1 MSNMRKYIKALSLV
15 FVLVLVSSPIYA
27 RQKTIVTRV
36 IDGDVIQVIY
46 GGVEKRAR
54 LLGIDAPE
62 SRVDREALEGAN
74 MNEQDIEA
82 IVEMGAKAKA
92 YVNSLIKRGDFIT
105 IEFDIKEMDRYGRL
119 LCYVYLSNGKMLNE
133 EIVKA
138 GYANVKFIPPNVKY
152 EDRFLNAFKYAKE
165 AERGLWDEQ

>member
-1 MSNMRKYIKALSLV
+1 MRKYINVLSLV

-46 GGVEKRAR
+46 GGVEKRVR

-62 SRVDREALEGAN
+62 SLVNRKAMKDGN
-74 MNEQDIEA
+74 MSEHDIEV

-92 YVNSLIKRGDFIT
+92 YANGLIKRGDFIT
-105 IEFDIKEMDRYGRL
+105 IEFDIQEKDRYGRL

-133 EIVKA
+133 EIVRA
-138 GYANVKFIPPNVKY
+138 GYANVKTVPPNVKY
-152 EDRFLNAFKYAKE
+152 KDRFLNAFKYAKE
-165 AERGLWDEQ
+165 TERGLWDE

>member
-1 MSNMRKYIKALSLV
+1 MRKQIKSLSLV

-27 RQKTIVTRV
+27 QQKTLVTRI
-36 IDGDVIQVIY
+36 IDGDVIQLLY
-46 GGVEKRAR
+46 GGVEKRIR
-54 LLGIDAPE
+54 LIGIDAPE
-62 SRVDREALEGAN
+62 SRIDRKALKDAN
-74 MNEQDIEA
+74 MSEQDIEA

-92 YVNSLIKRGDFIT
+92 YVNGLIKRGNFVT

-138 GYANVKFIPPNVKY
+138 GYANVKAIPPNVKY
-152 EDRFLNAFKYAKE
+152 KNKFLNAFKYAEETKG
-165 AERGLWDEQ
+165 GLWDE